1 MLAIDLPQNVGKAEA
16 VRQGMLRAQAGSHSS
31 YIGYWDADLATPLE
45 AVHAMCRLAAG
56 KPECRWC
63 SARHQAAGGI
73 IDRKAKRHYLGR
85 VFATLASLVLRLP
98 IYDTQCG
105 AKLMQAALVPQ
116 LFDQPFLGRWIF
128 DVELLARLRNLVGV
142 QKLLDATI
150 EAPLDK
156 WEDIGGS
163 KLRFSYMMRA
173 PWSCGRSPGAKSIA
187 GRLRRHWSGSFLRRP
202 C

>member
-1 MLAIDLPQNVGKAEA
+1 MVL
-16 VRQGMLRAQAGSHSS
+16 GSR
-31 YIGYWDADLATPLE
+31 IK
-45 AVHAMCRLAAG
+45 RLGA
-56 KPECRWC
+56 
-63 SARHQAAGGI
+63 S

-85 VFATLASLVLRLP
+85 VFATFASLTLRLP
-98 IYDTQCG
+98 VYDTQCG
-105 AKLMQAALVPQ
+105 AKLVQAALVPQ
-116 LFDQPFLGRWIF
+116 LFDQPFLSRWIF

-173 PWSCGRSPGAKSIA
+173 PLELWKIA
-187 GRLRRHWSGSFLRRP
+187 RRYNR
-202 C
+202 